1 MGVISEA
8 RAAALGVS
16 TTHPGWSAI
25 HGELVEYAQRVLD
38 GLKTPPGA
46 LGRGLGL
53 DETTVAELKAGRSGG
68 LTVDELLGVFETLEL
83 PVTVRLEQGQLV
95 VNLSAPARTL
105 G

>member
-16 TTHPGWSAI
+16 TTHSGWSAI

-38 GLKTPPGA
+38 GLKTPTGA

-53 DETTVAELKAGRSGG
+53 DEFAVAELKAGRSGG
-68 LTVDELLGVFETLEL
+68 LTVDQLLAVFEKLEL
-83 PVTVRLEQGQLV
+83 PVRLSIAHDRIIVDLD
-95 VNLSAPARTL
+95 APEFRL
-105 G
+105 R